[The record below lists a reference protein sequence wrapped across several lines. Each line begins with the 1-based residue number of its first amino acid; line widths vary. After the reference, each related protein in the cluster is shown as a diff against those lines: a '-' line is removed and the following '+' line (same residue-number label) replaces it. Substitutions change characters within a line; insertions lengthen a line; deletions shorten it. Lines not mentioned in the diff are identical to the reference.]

1 MFFSAKELAAY
12 SYGADYSINS
22 ARAAAGLARKYDA
35 RHGAAPLTLR
45 EARIIMRKAKATVVA
60 RQGYGD
66 EVNFL
71 YKWLRPW
78 DVVPALANWRA
89 PEGEYGIGVEVEM
102 GFVSREAASTIA
114 DKIKNWKY
122 IAIDYEGGQ
131 NPIEATFP
139 PVVLSKFSRS
149 QAVRYLKL
157 LKENEHLVAPHD
169 RNLMVGTHINVSS
182 GSTPQFDSN
191 RVTDMRGVLWGLANS
206 YDIRTRTAV
215 TFCDTYFGRRPYG
228 SCYNQGGYIEYKLF
242 NSTTDVKV
250 LKKYVAVAVA
260 LTKMIEGD
268 MPITRNSV
276 MGYVRA
282 NVSI

>member
-1 MFFSAKELAAY
+1 MFFSAKELVEY
-12 SYGADYSINS
+12 SKDAPYGINH
-22 ARAAAGLARKYDA
+22 ARSAAGLERKYDG
-35 RHGAAPLTLR
+35 RHSEAPLTLR
-45 EARIIMRKAKATVVA
+45 EARTIMRKVKATVVA
-60 RQGYGD
+60 RHGHGD
-66 EVNFL
+66 EVSFL

-122 IAIDYEGGQ
+122 IAIDYEGGLH
-131 NPIEATFP
+131 PIEATFP

-157 LKENEHLVAPHD
+157 LKEDEHLVAPHD
-169 RNLMVGTHINVSS
+169 RNSMVGTHINVSS
-182 GSTPQFDSN
+182 GSTPQFDEN
-191 RVTDMRGVLWGLANS
+191 RVRSMYAALNALSDA
-206 YDIRTRTAV
+206 YDRRSQASV
-215 TFCDTYFGRRPYG
+215 TFCLTYFGRRPYG
-228 SCYNQGGYIEYKLF
+228 SCYNQEGYIEYKLF
-242 NSTTDVKV
+242 NSTTDAKE

-268 MPITRNSV
+268 MPINRDSV
-276 MGYVRA
+276 MEYVRA